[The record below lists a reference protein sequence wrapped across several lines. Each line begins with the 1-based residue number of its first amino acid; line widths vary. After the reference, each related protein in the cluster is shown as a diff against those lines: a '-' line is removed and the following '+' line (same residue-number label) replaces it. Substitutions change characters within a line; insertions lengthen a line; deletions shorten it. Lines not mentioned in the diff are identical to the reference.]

1 LVYLACVTWNI
12 VEAEAKPPG
21 EVYMDNAATS
31 WPKPP
36 AVMEAMASYQE
47 NIGAS
52 AGRGGYRRAVEASR
66 LIFDARETVARLF
79 GVADSRRVI
88 FTLNCTEGLNVALWG
103 WLNEGDHVVA
113 TSMEHNSV
121 ARPLNHL
128 KRERGI
134 DVTYVACSPEGL
146 LDPDD
151 VARAITART
160 RLVAVVH
167 ASNVCGAVNDVAAVG
182 AACRE
187 RGVPFLVDAA
197 QSAGAVPINVD
208 EMNVDFLAFPGHKG
222 LMGPLG
228 TGVLYVGPNVKP
240 RPLYQGGTGT
250 HSELTFQPDYLPD
263 LYEAGSHN
271 ALGLAGLKAACEF
284 VAEATPAALG
294 AHKARLTERFVAAV
308 DEIPGVTY
316 YGPRD
321 FTRHAGV
328 CSVRVAG
335 ADPALVG
342 HVLDAE
348 YDIMVRTGLHCSP
361 LAHTT
366 LGTVDTGTVRFS
378 FGYYNDEEQVDFAAR
393 ALAEVARVGGR

>member
-1 LVYLACVTWNI
+1 MPEI
-12 VEAEAKPPG
+12 
-21 EVYMDNAATS
+21 YMDNAATS

-36 AVMEAMASYQE
+36 AVLEAMASYQE

-66 LIFDARETVARLF
+66 LIFDAREAVARLF
-79 GVADSRRVI
+79 GVADSRRII
-88 FTLNCTEGLNVALWG
+88 FTLNCTEGLNIALWG
-103 WLNEGDHVVA
+103 WLDEGDHVVT

-128 KRERGI
+128 KRERGVE
-134 DVTYVACSPEGL
+134 VTYVRCSAEGL
-146 LDPDD
+146 LDADD
-151 VARAITART
+151 VARAITPRT

-182 AACRE
+182 AVCRE

-197 QSAGAVPINVD
+197 QSAGAVPMDVE

-228 TGVLYVGPNVKP
+228 TGALYVGPNVKP

-250 HSELTFQPDYLPD
+250 HSELTFQPDHLPD

-271 ALGLAGLKAACEF
+271 AVGLAGLKAACEF
-284 VAEATPAALG
+284 VAEVTPAAIG
-294 AHKARLTERFVAAV
+294 ARKAKLAERFAAAV
-308 DEIPGVTY
+308 DEIPAVTY

-321 FTRHAGV
+321 FARQAGV
-328 CSVRVAG
+328 CSVRVEG
-335 ADPALVG
+335 MDPALVG
-342 HVLDAE
+342 HALDVE
-348 YDIMVRTGLHCSP
+348 YGVMVRTGLHCSP

-366 LGTVDTGTVRFS
+366 LGTLDAGTVRFS
-378 FGYYNDEEQVDFAAR
+378 FGYFNDEEQVDFAAR
-393 ALAEVARVGGR
+393 ALAEIARGGGS

>member
-1 LVYLACVTWNI
+1 MWKLMETRTQKAAV
-12 VEAEAKPPG
+12 
-21 EVYMDNAATS
+21 VYMDNAATS

-36 AVMEAMASYQE
+36 AVMDAMASYQE

-66 LIFDARETVARLF
+66 LIFDAREAVARLF

-88 FTLNCTEGLNVALWG
+88 FTLNCTEALNIALWG
-103 WLNEGDHVVA
+103 WLNEGDHVVT

-128 KRERGI
+128 KRDRGVE
-134 DVTYVACSPEGL
+134 VTYVPCSAEGL
-146 LDPDD
+146 VDPDD
-151 VARAITART
+151 VARAITPRT
-160 RLVAVVH
+160 RLAAVIH

-197 QSAGAVPINVD
+197 QSAGAVPISVE
-208 EMNVDFLAFPGHKG
+208 EMNIDFLAFPGHKG

-250 HSELTFQPDYLPD
+250 HSELTFQPDHLPD

-284 VAEATPAALG
+284 AAEVTPAAVG
-294 AHKARLTERFVAAV
+294 ANKARLAERFAAAA
-308 DEIPGVTY
+308 DEIPGVKY

-321 FTRHAGV
+321 FKRHAGV
-328 CSVRVAG
+328 CSVQVEG
-335 ADPALVG
+335 MDPALVG
-342 HVLDAE
+342 HALDVE
-348 YDIMVRTGLHCSP
+348 YGIMVRTGLHCSP

-366 LGTVDTGTVRFS
+366 LGTVDAGTVRFS
-378 FGYYNDEEQVDFAAR
+378 FGFYNDEDQVDYAAR
-393 ALAEVARVGGR
+393 ALAEVARAGGR

>member
-1 LVYLACVTWNI
+1 M
-12 VEAEAKPPG
+12 EAQTKRTAD
-21 EVYMDNAATS
+21 VYMDNAATS

-66 LIFDARETVARLF
+66 LIFDAREAVARLF
-79 GVADSRRVI
+79 GVAESRRVI
-88 FTLNCTEGLNVALWG
+88 FTLNCTEGLNIALWG
-103 WLNEGDHVVA
+103 WLNEGDHVVT

-128 KRERGI
+128 KRDRGV
-134 DVTYVACSPEGL
+134 DVTYVPCSAEGL
-146 LDPDD
+146 LDADD
-151 VARAITART
+151 FARALTPRT
-160 RLVAVVH
+160 RLAAVIH

-197 QSAGAVPINVD
+197 QSAGSVPINIE

-228 TGVLYVGPNVKP
+228 TGALYVGPNVEP
-240 RPLYQGGTGT
+240 RPLYEGGTGT

-284 VAEATPAALG
+284 VAEVTPAALG
-294 AHKARLTERFVAAV
+294 AHKARLAERFAAAV

-321 FTRHAGV
+321 FKRHAGV
-328 CSVRVAG
+328 CSVQVEG
-335 ADPALVG
+335 MDPALVG
-342 HVLDAE
+342 HALDVE
-348 YDIMVRTGLHCSP
+348 YGIMVRTGLHCSP

-366 LGTVDTGTVRFS
+366 LGTVDAGTVRFS
-378 FGYYNDEEQVDFAAR
+378 FGYYNDEDQVDYAAR
-393 ALAEVARVGGR
+393 ALAAVARVEGR